1 MFLITSKEIPIS
13 SAKFHLFYIYLVFFH
28 FSGRNFENEII
39 IFQEL
44 FRNFI
49 QKAVIDFSYILVSIC
64 LFKLLMYKRIAITH
78 YSVIH
83 KLFITFVILFIMTR
97 VRKSKYQYDNMVCN
111 IRVKN
116 SEFFSKFRS
125 GFRFYVEICGCVQ
138 AFMDFLYTSN
148 VF

>member
-83 KLFITFVILFIMTR
+83 KLFITFYHLVYHDKSSR
-97 VRKSKYQYDNMVCN
+97 VKLLVRYVMYVL
-111 IRVKN
+111 KN
-116 SEFFSKFRS
+116 SEFFF
-125 GFRFYVEICGCVQ
+125 
-138 AFMDFLYTSN
+138 
-148 VF
+148 